1 MARPFDRL
9 TLTSTIAYLD
19 ARYDVYFDD
28 AGASLKGKRLPNA
41 PKWNITL
48 GGEYKASLGGGM
60 LTLRTDISC
69 RDSVF
74 FTPDQKSAVSEKSVS
89 VRVDHGGSARLITKK
104 EHSYR

>member
-60 LTLRTDISC
+60 LTLRTDISW

-74 FTPDQKSAVSEKSVS
+74 FKPSSSEER
-89 VRVDHGGSARLITKK
+89 RVGK
-104 EHSYR
+104 ECDSTCRSRWSPYH